1 MNFSCSYVQLVYTP
15 LLNSY
20 RSSSALKCSWPKNG
34 ETRDCQKS
42 FGEERTL
49 ETRDLT
55 HLQSN
60 SCIKSHEVIVVPDFL
75 QEAPCEVAQS
85 NVAHLSRS
93 HQVVECTQS
102 LIQLHSF
109 IVAVHL

>member
-1 MNFSCSYVQLVYTP
+1 MNFSCSYVQLEYTP

-20 RSSSALKCSWPKNG
+20 RSASARKCSWPKMEIQEIVRSPLAN
-34 ETRDCQKS
+34 S
-42 FGEERTL
+42 VPI

-75 QEAPCEVAQS
+75 QEAPSEVAQS
-85 NVAHLSRS
+85 DITHLSRS
-93 HQVVECTQS
+93 NQVVECTQS
-102 LIQLHSF
+102 LIQLHPF